1 MQEMTSAPATI
12 TASKALDRH
21 RQVRKGGDQIA
32 FIGPR
37 ESPRSAHRAGLREH
51 IDVPVDRFA
60 ASHMTGNATS
70 QPTRPSGRAAVQ
82 ISTGMKHGALA
93 PNPRHD
99 RLTQIDQENVS
110 AANRGDVLSTR
121 PEFCCSE
128 GSHAAMRAGLLWL
141 SSNTMVAV
149 AAL

>member
-70 QPTRPSGRAAVQ
+70 QPTRPFSGAAVQ
-82 ISTGMKHGALA
+82 ISTGRKHGALA

-110 AANRGDVLSTR
+110 AANPGDVLSTR
-121 PEFCCSE
+121 PEFCCFE
-128 GSHAAMRAGLLWL
+128 GFHAAMRAGLLCI
-141 SSNTMVAV
+141 SNTMVAV